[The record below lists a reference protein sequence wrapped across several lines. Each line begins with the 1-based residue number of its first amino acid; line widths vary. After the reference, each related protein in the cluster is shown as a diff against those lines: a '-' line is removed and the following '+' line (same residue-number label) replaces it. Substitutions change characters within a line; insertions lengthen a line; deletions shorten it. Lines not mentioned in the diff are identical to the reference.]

1 MEKFDC
7 ENLIK
12 GALVYFKKLKISN
25 NTWNDLMKNEEYSIE
40 LRNLLNGIRFIYSD
54 EVNYKIENCCINK
67 NLINVFPTGSKNL
80 HSDID
85 TQISI
90 DISSIINTDK
100 IESIIIFI
108 IKILFDSKKI
118 WKIKSIEKSLD
129 INYYPPTL
137 FNISSKKINS
147 HYILYNEHKNSK
159 DKNGKY
165 KTVWIP
171 QFTNDELYKNFFDEE
186 MMKLNNY
193 EKKYNY
199 TNTTKY
205 YNKYKKYKIDALVNL
220 IKNIKKYK
228 KNNIK
233 DNEQINNNILQLTK
247 YSHIG
252 PEMYFTYSS
261 TLFVVWFLQMKNKVP
276 LSLIKKLAPIV
287 VKEQKEMYKITK
299 KKKYKER
306 LEEAQ
311 KYL

>member
-12 GALVYFKKLKISN
+12 GSLVYFKKLNITDS
-25 NTWNDLMKNEEYSIE
+25 TWTSLMKNEKYSIE
-40 LRNLLNGIRFIYSD
+40 LRNLLNGVRYIFSD
-54 EVNYKIENCCINK
+54 EVNYKIKNCCINK
-67 NLINVFPTGSKNL
+67 KLINVFPTGSKHL

-90 DISSIINTDK
+90 DISRIINPDK

-108 IKILFDSKKI
+108 IKILVDSSKL

-137 FNISSKKINS
+137 FNISSKKIKS
-147 HYILYNEHKNSK
+147 HYILLNRDNT
-159 DKNGKY
+159 GMY

-171 QFTNDELYKNFFDEE
+171 QFTNDELYKNFFKEE
-186 MMKLNNY
+186 MMKLENY
-193 EKKYNY
+193 KKKYDF
-199 TNTTKY
+199 TNTNDYYTK
-205 YNKYKKYKIDALVNL
+205 YNKYKINALVDL
-220 IKNIKKYK
+220 IRNIKIYK
-228 KNNIK
+228 KNNIENDK
-233 DNEQINNNILQLTK
+233 KINNNILLLTK

-252 PEMYFTYSS
+252 AEMYFTYSS

-276 LSLIKKLAPIV
+276 ISLIKKIAPIV
-287 VKEQKEMYKITK
+287 AKEQIEMYKITK

-306 LEEAQ
+306 LEEVQ